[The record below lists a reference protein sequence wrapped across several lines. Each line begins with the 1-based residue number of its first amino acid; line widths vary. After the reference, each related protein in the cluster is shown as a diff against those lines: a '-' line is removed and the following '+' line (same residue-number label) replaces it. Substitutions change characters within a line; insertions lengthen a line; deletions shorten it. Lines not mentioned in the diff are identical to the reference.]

1 MDHFDY
7 RNGALH
13 AEGVPIADIAGAV
26 GTPFYC
32 YSTAT
37 LSRHYRVLADAFA
50 GRDALIAYS
59 VKANSNLAVI
69 ATLARLGAGADV
81 VSEGEARRAL
91 AAGVPADKIVFS
103 GVGKTCEEMRYALAH
118 GVTHFNVESEPE
130 LAALSEV
137 ATARGAMARVALR
150 VNPDVDA
157 GSHHKISTGRKT
169 DKFGVSIDVAPDLYR
184 RAAELPGLDVDGV
197 DIHIGSQ
204 LTDLDPFRRAFQ
216 RAIDLVHSLRANGH
230 RITRLDLGGGLG
242 ITYGA
247 ENPPGPDAY
256 ARMVFALTEGLDG
269 CRIVLEPGRVI
280 AGNAGVLVS
289 RVVYVKDSENRRF
302 VILDAAMNDLI
313 RPAMYDAAHQVEP
326 IVEPASD
333 ADYRPVDLVGPVCET
348 GDTFA
353 TDRPMPPLAAG
364 DLVAF
369 RSAGAYGAVM
379 ASTYNSRLLVPE
391 VLVDGDRYAVVR
403 PRIDYETLLGY
414 DELPPW
420 LRETVA
426 LSRGAA

>member
-7 RNGALH
+7 HDGALH
-13 AEGVPIADIAGAV
+13 AEAVPIAEIAKAV

-37 LSRHYRVLADAFA
+37 LTRHYRVLAGAFA
-50 GRDALIAYS
+50 ERDVLIAYS

-81 VSEGEARRAL
+81 VSEGEVRRAL
-91 AAGVPADKIVFS
+91 AAGVSADRIVFS
-103 GVGKTCEEMRYALAH
+103 GVGKTRDEMDYALAH
-118 GVTHFNVESEPE
+118 GVTHYNVESEPE
-130 LAALSEV
+130 LEALSEV
-137 ATARGAMARVALR
+137 ASARGAIAQVALR

-169 DKFGVSIDVAPDLYR
+169 DKFGVSIDIAPDLYR
-184 RAAELPGLDVDGV
+184 RAAALPGLVIDGV

-204 LTDLDPFRRAFQ
+204 LTDLDPFRRAFE
-216 RAIDLVHSLRANGH
+216 RAIDLVHRLRANGH
-230 RITRLDLGGGLG
+230 QIERLDLGGGLG
-242 ITYGA
+242 IPYGA
-247 ENPPGPDAY
+247 ESPPGPEAY
-256 ARMVFALTEGLDG
+256 AQMVYALTEGLDG

-280 AGNAGVLVS
+280 AGNAGILVS
-289 RVVYVKDSENRRF
+289 QVTYVKESENRRF

-313 RPAMYDAAHQVEP
+313 RPAMYDASHQVEP
-326 IVEPASD
+326 VVEPAPD
-333 ADYRPVDLVGPVCET
+333 AEYGLVDLVGPVCET

-353 TDRPMPPLAAG
+353 VDRPMPPLAEG

-391 VLVDGDRYAVVR
+391 VLVDDARFAVVR
-403 PRIDYETLLGY
+403 PRTDYETLLGQ
-414 DELPPW
+414 DQLPEW
-420 LRETVA
+420 LRETEA